1 MASIAIIDTI
11 GLTYDGDTLSKR
23 GLGGSESAVILI
35 SKELAALGF
44 EVTVFNSCIDKEAKP
59 GLYDGVM
66 YHDLT
71 TLDTD
76 NDWKFDVVISSRTVY
91 PFLPPHLWDQFKQW
105 SPHRFHKIK
114 ANAKLK
120 VVWLHD
126 TFCGGDH
133 LVEEMI
139 VYGDIDELFTLS
151 DFQTNYITSCDHG
164 KRRNFEVL
172 KKHLFQTRNGIVRY
186 KDEVDIRAKDPMLF
200 VYNASVTKGMLP
212 LVNNIWPR
220 IHESFPQAKLKVI
233 GGYYRFRENAAP
245 DEQELTWRK
254 MVADPKYS
262 AMGIE
267 FTGIIKQSEIAEI
280 LSQASLFLFPGAF
293 PETFGIST
301 LESLAYNTPL
311 VTTRFGALEETA
323 VENACYKIDYAIEP
337 NSLYPFIDSKVQEDR
352 FVNLTLRAIA
362 DGYLRQQKMYY
373 CNIIKDVCGW
383 DTVALQWKQHF
394 FKKLGLY
401 LSRKEYQKVSHIN
414 SRVQEVFGRRF
425 HNTEETYIPR
435 NNQNRIVVITP
446 MYNAEQY
453 IEKCIESVISQD
465 YDNWE
470 MFIIDDASTDRSYA
484 AALQFKSKQINIVS
498 NKENH
503 GAVFNQLTTMRL
515 VCNDN
520 DIVMLLDGDDSLVN
534 DNQIFHKIN
543 NAYVNGAD
551 FTYGSCWS
559 MIDNIPLVSQPY
571 PKEVIESGKFREH
584 LFNWNMPY
592 THLRTFKY
600 KLIKHCPNDYFQ
612 DDEGKWYKAGGDG
625 SVFYSAI
632 ENAEKIHVFQDIIYN
647 YNDASP
653 INDYKVN
660 GEEQNRNAQRI
671 LACSQ

>member
-1 MASIAIIDTI
+1 MTSVAIIDTI
-11 GLTYDGDTLSKR
+11 GLTYDGNTLSKR

-35 SKELAALGF
+35 SKELTTLGF
-44 EVTVFNSCIDKEAKP
+44 EVTVFNSCIDKEATP
-59 GLYDGVM
+59 GVYDGVT
-66 YHDLT
+66 YRDLSE
-71 TLDTD
+71 LDTNKD
-76 NDWKFDVVISSRTVY
+76 FSFDVVISSRTVY
-91 PFLPPHLWDQFKQW
+91 PFLPPNLWQHFPQFNPQ
-105 SPHRFHKIK
+105 RFDVIK
-114 ANAKLK
+114 KNAKLK
-120 VVWLHD
+120 VIWLHD

-133 LVEEMI
+133 LVEDL
-139 VYGDIDELFTLS
+139 VTHGDIDELFTLS

-186 KDEVDIRAKDPMLF
+186 KDEVDIKAKDPMLF

-220 IHESFPQAKLKVI
+220 IHAVYPQAKLKII

-245 DEQELTWRK
+245 DEQEHTWRS
-254 MVADPKYS
+254 MVNDPKYLN
-262 AMGIE
+262 MGVE

-280 LSQASLFLFPGAF
+280 LSYASLFLFPGAF

-301 LESLAYNTPL
+301 LESLAYNTPV

-323 VENACYKIDYAIEP
+323 VENACYKIEYAIEP
-337 NSLYPFIDSKVQEDR
+337 NSLYQFIDAKSQEDK
-352 FVNLTLRAIA
+352 FVQLTLSAI
-362 DGYLRQQKMYY
+362 DNTYLLQQKQYY

-401 LSRKEYQKVSHIN
+401 LTRKEYQLVSHVN

-425 HNTEETYIPR
+425 HNYEETYIPR
-435 NNQNRIVVITP
+435 NTQNKIVIISP

-453 IEKCIESVISQD
+453 IERCIESVLSQD

-470 MFIIDDASTDRSYA
+470 MFIIDDNSKDKSYA
-484 AALQFKSKQINIVS
+484 AALQFKSKQIHIVY
-498 NKENH
+498 NTKNH
-503 GAVFNQLTTMRL
+503 GAVCNQMTTMRS
-515 VCNDN
+515 VCGDN
-520 DIVMLLDGDDSLVN
+520 DIVVLLDGDDSLVN

-543 NAYVNGAD
+543 NAYVNGSD

-559 MIDNIPLVSQPY
+559 MVDNIPLISQPY
-571 PKEVIESGKFREH
+571 PQEVIENKTFRQH
-584 LFNWNMPY
+584 RFNWNMPY

-600 KLIKHCPNDYFQ
+600 SLIKKVPNSAFQ
-612 DDEGKWYKAGGDG
+612 DEDGNWYKAGGDG
-625 SVFYSAI
+625 SIFYETI
-632 ENAEKIHVFQDIIYN
+632 NNAKKIHVFQDIIYN

-660 GEEQNRNAQRI
+660 GEEQTRNAQRI
-671 LACSQ
+671 LNS

>member
-11 GLTYDGDTLSKR
+11 GLTYDGTTLSKR
-23 GLGGSESAVILI
+23 GLGGSESAVILM

-44 EVTVFNSCIDKEAKP
+44 EVTVFNSCIDKEAQP
-59 GLYDGVM
+59 GVYDGVT
-66 YHDLT
+66 YIDIS
-71 TLDTD
+71 TLDAYSTY
-76 NDWKFDVVISSRTVY
+76 NFDVVISSRTVY
-91 PFLPPHLWDQFKQW
+91 PFLPPHLWNQFPQFH
-105 SPHRFHKIK
+105 PNRFVHIK
-114 ANAKLK
+114 NNAKLR

-133 LVEEMI
+133 LVEDMI
-139 VYGDIDELFTLS
+139 THGDIHELFTLS

-186 KDEVDIRAKDPMLF
+186 KDEVDIKAKDPMLF

-220 IHESFPQAKLKVI
+220 IHQVYPQAKLKII

-245 DEQELTWRK
+245 DEQEVTWRK
-254 MVADPKYS
+254 MVADPKYA
-262 AMGIE
+262 AMGVE

-293 PETFGIST
+293 PETFGISS

-323 VENACYKIDYAIEP
+323 VDNACYKIEYAIEP
-337 NSLYPFIDSKVQEDR
+337 NSLYPFIDSKLQEDK
-352 FVNLTLRAIA
+352 FVDLTLRAIG
-362 DGYLRQQKMYY
+362 DGYLRQQKQYY

-401 LSRKEYQKVSHIN
+401 LSREEYRQVSHIN
-414 SRVQEVFGRRF
+414 YRVQEVFGRRF
-425 HNTEETYIPR
+425 HNTEETYVPR
-435 NNQNRIVVITP
+435 NIENRIVVITP
-446 MYNAEQY
+446 MYNAEKY
-453 IEKCIESVISQD
+453 IEKCIQSVESQD
-465 YDNWE
+465 YDNWQ
-470 MFIIDDASTDRSYA
+470 MCIIDDASTDNSYEVA
-484 AALQFKSKQINIVS
+484 SKFKSDKIFV
-498 NKENH
+498 NKNDENR
-503 GAVFNQLTTMRL
+503 GAVYNQVEVIRCAFPRT
-515 VCNDN
+515 
-520 DIVMLLDGDDSLVN
+520 IVVLLDGDDSLVN

-543 NAYVNGAD
+543 NAYKNGAD

-559 MIDNIPLVSQPY
+559 MVDNIPLIAQPY
-571 PKEVIESGKFREH
+571 PKEVIENGSYRSH

-592 THLRTFKY
+592 THLRTFRAYLLQNVPDSK
-600 KLIKHCPNDYFQ
+600 FQ
-612 DDEGKWYKAGGDG
+612 DENGNWYKAGGDG
-625 SVFYSAI
+625 SIFYEAI
-632 ENAEKIHVFQDIIYN
+632 ERAKKIHVFQDILYN

-653 INDYKVN
+653 LNDYKVN
-660 GEEQNRNAQRI
+660 GDEQTRNAQRI
-671 LACSQ
+671 LKCSQ